1 MFLNELTE
9 DKILKMFY
17 KCKNQ
22 CGTKEKNS
30 IYNFEPGLNFI
41 DKI

>member
-9 DKILKMFY
+9 DKILKMFSY

-22 CGTKEKNS
+22 CGTKEK
-30 IYNFEPGLNFI
+30 I
-41 DKI
+41 